1 MFPLRAANMAQ
12 TARLTGQLLSA
23 DCLSSDEHR
32 DPRGIDFSHQCQ
44 PRQQAAELLVSPMGD
59 GSAPDG
65 FDFLESS
72 NLGSPNLRATHQVAA
87 LSGGDVDLFDVSFPL
102 KPPQNED

>member
-1 MFPLRAANMAQ
+1 MFPLRSAIMAQ
-12 TARLTGQLLSA
+12 TARFTVQLLSA

-32 DPRGIDFSHQCQ
+32 DPRGIDFSDQCQ
-44 PRQQAAELLVSPMGD
+44 PRQPAAELLVSPVGD
-59 GSAPDG
+59 GGAPSG

-72 NLGSPNLRATHQVAA
+72 NLGPSNLGATHQAA
-87 LSGGDVDLFDVSFPL
+87 TLSGVDVDLFDVSFPL